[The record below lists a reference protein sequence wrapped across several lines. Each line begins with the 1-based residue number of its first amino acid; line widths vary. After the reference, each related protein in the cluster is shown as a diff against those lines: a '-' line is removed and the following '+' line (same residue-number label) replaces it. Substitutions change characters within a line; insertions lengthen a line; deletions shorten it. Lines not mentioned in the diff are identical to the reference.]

1 MTKGSLF
8 ALLYANHRE
17 IYMCRSV
24 FLSRMISSYPRLVSY
39 LTYSQGCSWTS
50 DLPTLHLQGQ
60 NLLLCVCGTHAFYQ
74 SLLCQKKKK
83 QQTNKEDY
91 IFTYLF
97 QTCVRKKKSRGS
109 RYESAWNLQ
118 SESHSKNAVCK
129 REVSGRE
136 VTILRIP
143 AEEIKFR
150 AASTVQLAGMVL

>member
-74 SLLCQKKKK
+74 SLLCQKKKT
-83 QQTNKEDY
+83 TNKQGRL
-91 IFTYLF
+91 YLYLLISDL
-97 QTCVRKKKSRGS
+97 CEEKKSRGS